1 MLGARDRKRT
11 AAADRKEN
19 LSGRAELGEG
29 GAEREGRGCVVA
41 AAAVGDAVT
50 GGGRLRGLSCMGGG
64 GVERNCAGK
73 AQRKRAG
80 AGCPPPRSGYG
91 SAVVSGS
98 CW

>member
-64 GVERNCAGK
+64 VERNCAGK